1 MSVNNI
7 KFLSWNF
14 YRYNLKKLVKVVSF
28 MLFLDDKDICYDGE
42 VSLNSDPNVSIL
54 SSFFFMLASI
64 AIVTVVALIAC

>member
-1 MSVNNI
+1 
-7 KFLSWNF
+7 
-14 YRYNLKKLVKVVSF
+14 

-42 VSLNSDPNVSIL
+42 VSLNSYPNVSIL